1 MRTTSMFWVAATT
14 IMLVLVTVF
23 AALDAAFGW
32 IFLLTVAGQAMM
44 VYMIY
49 RVLTDQYSTE
59 KTFDDFYEDSPRES

>member
-23 AALDAAFGW
+23 AALDVAFGW
-32 IFLLTVAGQAMM
+32 IFFLTIAGQAMLA
-44 VYMIY
+44 YMIY